1 MAIITFLAINSAQSG
16 LLHIVRSVRE
26 APHHTTL
33 QGWLILLHSIA
44 MSLPDIAS
52 LFDYSIYFF
61 IDSSDR
67 NLHHFN
73 VFLIDGTDD
82 P

>member
-44 MSLPDIAS
+44 MSLPDIA
-52 LFDYSIYFF
+52 
-61 IDSSDR
+61 
-67 NLHHFN
+67 
-73 VFLIDGTDD
+73 
-82 P
+82 